1 MKDRKHLKVVKPWGY
16 EECFENNELYCGKL
30 ITVGDR
36 WSSNG
41 RFHFHVRKDE
51 TFFVIADVLR
61 LDIITN
67 YSEVMAVAR
76 EFRADNRFNIVG
88 IILYPGMSFR
98 IEPGIPHR
106 FKSGSIG
113 LAKFIEASTHSSE
126 EDNYYV
132 DSVDLML
139 ADIPD

>member
-1 MKDRKHLKVVKPWGY
+1 MEDRKHLKVVKPWGY
-16 EECFENNELYCGKL
+16 EECFENNDLYCGKL

-41 RFHFHVRKDE
+41 RFHYHYNKDE

-61 LDIITN
+61 LDIIPN
-67 YSEVMAVAR
+67 YYEIMKMPR
-76 EFRADNRFNIVG
+76 EKRNEEFEIVG

-106 FKSGSIG
+106 FKSGNVG
-113 LAKFIEASTHSSE
+113 LAKFIEASTHSSD

-132 DSVDLML
+132 DATDLML
-139 ADIPD
+139 TKIPE